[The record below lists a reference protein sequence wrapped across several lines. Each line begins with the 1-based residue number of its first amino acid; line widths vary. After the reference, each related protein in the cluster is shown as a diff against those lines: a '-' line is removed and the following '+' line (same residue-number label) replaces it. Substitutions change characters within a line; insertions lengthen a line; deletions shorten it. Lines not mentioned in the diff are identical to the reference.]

1 MKLDTVLSVKGCRMR
16 RHVPYWKA
24 AWIWRTSY
32 ILQLWPKGKTVPDL
46 KLVRSLGCDLIQGYL
61 IAKPMPV
68 KDLLVWL
75 ANENNKKRAT

>member
-1 MKLDTVLSVKGCRMR
+1 MDMAHKLNLATVAEGVETAL
-16 RHVPYWKA
+16 
-24 AWIWRTSY
+24 
-32 ILQLWPKGKTVPDL
+32 DL

-75 ANENNKKRAT
+75 VNENNKKRA